1 MPTPNVNREIVLTW
15 AALLIIT
22 FTQISR
28 LCPGQWD
35 AREGSVWC
43 LPTGIVPL
51 GLVVVCPINCVPG
64 VVLRVSPLGFGLR
77 WEQLGGAKVELA
89 HPEM

>member
-22 FTQISR
+22 FTQISQ

-35 AREGSVWC
+35 AREGSVWS
-43 LPTGIVPL
+43 LPTGIVPF
-51 GLVVVCPINCVPG
+51 GLVVVRPIKCGPG
-64 VVLRVSPLGFGLR
+64 VVLRVSPLGFGLG
-77 WEQLGGAKVELA
+77 WEQLCGAKVELA